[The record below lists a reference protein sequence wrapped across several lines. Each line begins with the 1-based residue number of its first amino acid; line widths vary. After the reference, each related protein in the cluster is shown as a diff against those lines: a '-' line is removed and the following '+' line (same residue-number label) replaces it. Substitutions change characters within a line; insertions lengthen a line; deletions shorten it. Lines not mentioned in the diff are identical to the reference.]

1 MTSCLGNFYDGVTLN
16 SGKMQHSL
24 WVAEIVNSNVDDD
37 SAGSLLPVDPM
48 SVLPKHLS
56 FRKIWQGKGAQTA
69 ACKV

>member
-1 MTSCLGNFYDGVTLN
+1 MAFCLGVFCDGVTLN

-24 WVAEIVNSNVDDD
+24 WVAEIVNSNVDEE
-37 SAGSLLPVDPM
+37 SAGSSLPVDPM
-48 SVLPKHLS
+48 SVLPKRLS